1 MVFMLFLISQI
12 SATID
17 THNPCES
24 AIFAFPPSPPEHLQ
38 FFARIILVKAGYL
51 ACPVSSLPLG

>member
-12 SATID
+12 STTID
-17 THNPCES
+17 THNSCES
-24 AIFAFPPSPPEHLQ
+24 AIFAFPPSPFEHLQ
-38 FFARIILVKAGYL
+38 LFARIILVKAGYL